1 VKYLLD
7 THVLLWWLDNKSPLK
22 PAVRQCI
29 DDPHHDISIS
39 SASIWEIGIKKALG
53 QLTAP
58 EDLLEILD
66 KNRMTVLPITAQH
79 AYAVRSLPRLHGDP
93 FDRML
98 VTQAMLEGFTVM
110 THDKHMAAYSIS
122 CMMV

>member
-7 THVLLWWLDNKSPLK
+7 THVLLWWLDNQSPLK

-29 DDPHHDISIS
+29 DDPHHDIRIS
-39 SASIWEIGIKKALG
+39 AASIWEIGIKKAIG

-66 KNRMTVLPITAQH
+66 KNRMTVIPVTAEH
-79 AYAVRSLPRLHGDP
+79 GYAVRSLPRLHGDP

-98 VTQAMLEGFTVM
+98 VMQAILEGLTIM
-110 THDKHMAAYSIS
+110 THDKHMAAYSVS